1 MKLSVV
7 LPCYKEGRA
16 IERTVG
22 HLFQIINAD
31 PYIYECEII
40 LVVEKS
46 TSDTLDVALKLQAG
60 DSRIHVLAN
69 DDCYGKGFSVRRGV
83 LCSKGDLVLV
93 NDADLPVDVSRYFP
107 LMMNLISGDHV
118 GAVYLTAFGDKTDFR
133 KRGFLRAEMTYA
145 LFALRRWFLKH
156 TISDTQLGCK
166 LYHGDLARSLMMM
179 VDEPGFLYEIEM
191 TDLIDWSG
199 YRIEECA
206 VRIPRFS
213 RESSVSS
220 KTVAANLIAF
230 FKYTLFKRKKLFRH
244 QLFGHL
250 FPKIHTKQGGIMR

>member
-1 MKLSVV
+1 MKLSIV
-7 LPCYKEGRA
+7 LPCYKEGRV

-22 HLFQIINAD
+22 QLFQMISAD
-31 PYIYECEII
+31 SYITDCEII

-46 TSDTLDVALKLQAG
+46 TTDTLNVACKLGEG
-60 DSRIHVLAN
+60 DRRIQVLAN
-69 DDCYGKGFSVRRGV
+69 DECYGKGYSVRRGV
-83 LCSKGDLVLV
+83 MHSRGDLVLV

-107 LMMNLISGDHV
+107 LMMNLVLGEQV

-133 KRGFLRAEMTYA
+133 KRGFLRAEMTYL

-166 LYHGDLARSLMMM
+166 LYHGDLVRNLMPM
-179 VDEPGFLYEIEM
+179 VDEPGFLYELEM

-206 VRIPRFS
+206 VRITQFS
-213 RESSVSS
+213 RESSVTS
-220 KTVAANLIAF
+220 KTVVANLIAF
-230 FKYTLFKRKKLFRH
+230 FKYSLFKRKKLFNR

-250 FPKIHTKQGGIMR
+250 FPAVNTKRGRLMM